1 MRDRGLFVVFEGGDR
16 VGKSTQVRALA
27 AALELSGIDHVI
39 TFEPGDTAA
48 GSQVRQLLLDPESD
62 LDDRCETLL
71 YAADKAQH
79 VTRVVLPAL
88 AAGKVVVSDRYVDSM
103 LAYQGSGRGL
113 DGGTLAAL
121 AGAAASG
128 PKSAATARAR
138 VDRFS
143 LGWWARMFFLCWD
156 AWAALPPSTV
166 SQSRARHPHCSPAG
180 PCASPQTRGAPHEL
194 RGGNPSK
201 AVLAPAMGH
210 AGPARHAAALRGRRR
225 LGPRG
230 AWEFQGNTEPVPV
243 QWTP

>member
-1 MRDRGLFVVFEGGDR
+1 MLDRGLFIVFEGGDR

-121 AGAAASG
+121 ADWATGGLRPDLTVVLDIEPAHAVAQARDLDRLEQAGTDFHARVRESFLAQAAADPDRYLVLPALVSVRDT
-128 PKSAATARAR
+128 AARIREA
-138 VDRFS
+138 VGGL
-143 LGWWARMFFLCWD
+143 LGR
-156 AWAALPPSTV
+156 
-166 SQSRARHPHCSPAG
+166 
-180 PCASPQTRGAPHEL
+180 EL
-194 RGGNPSK
+194 VVPELSE
-201 AVLAPAMGH
+201 P
-210 AGPARHAAALRGRRR
+210 GRRH
-225 LGPRG
+225 G
-230 AWEFQGNTEPVPV
+230 
-243 QWTP
+243 